1 MQNSTRHLKNQKT
14 RLNPSEHRELVKI
27 SRDRAIEIEVAK
39 TGSIETRIFD
49 FENRKIKR
57 YGERSVPHI

>member
-1 MQNSTRHLKNQKT
+1 MQNSTRHLKDHKT

-39 TGSIETRIFD
+39 TGLIETRIIYFV
-49 FENRKIKR
+49 K
-57 YGERSVPHI
+57 

>member
-1 MQNSTRHLKNQKT
+1 MQNSTRHLKDHKT

-39 TGSIETRIFD
+39 TESIETKIID
-49 FENRKIKR
+49 FVR
-57 YGERSVPHI
+57 

>member
-27 SRDRAIEIEVAK
+27 CRDGAIEIEVAK
-39 TGSIETRIFD
+39 TGSIETRVID
-49 FENRKIKR
+49 FVK
-57 YGERSVPHI
+57 

>member
-14 RLNPSEHRELVKI
+14 RLNPSEQRELVKI

-39 TGSIETRIFD
+39 TGSIETRIID
-49 FENRKIKR
+49 FVK
-57 YGERSVPHI
+57 